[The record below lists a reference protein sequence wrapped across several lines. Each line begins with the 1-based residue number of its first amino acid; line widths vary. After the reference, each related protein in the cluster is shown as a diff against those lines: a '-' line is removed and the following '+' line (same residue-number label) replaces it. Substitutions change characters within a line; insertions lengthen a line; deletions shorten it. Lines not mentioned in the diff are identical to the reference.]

1 MMNPPGFFD
10 LIIIDVRMPYMDGL
24 TATKKIR
31 SSGKSDCKYIPIM
44 AMTANAMDEDIKKSM
59 QAGMNAHL
67 TKPIDPKLL
76 YNAVE
81 EALNGTLDFG
91 HMKK

>member
-1 MMNPPGFFD
+1 M
-10 LIIIDVRMPYMDGL
+10 Y
-24 TATKKIR
+24 
-31 SSGKSDCKYIPIM
+31 YY
-44 AMTANAMDEDIKKSM
+44 IKKSM